1 MRSEPFA
8 IQLFRRFLQGETIA
22 QLSQEL
28 GIPADRIEVRIR
40 AAANYWAAHTPP
52 YNGCAAA

>member
-1 MRSEPFA
+1 MRSESFA
-8 IQLFRRFLQGETIA
+8 IQLYRRFLRGETIA
-22 QLSQEL
+22 HLSQEL

-52 YNGCAAA
+52 YSNCNAA